1 MPFHQNIGMGNVAIT
16 AKVYPEDP
24 SKIEELKIE
33 ISKVAKITDSKV
45 EDIGFGIK
53 VLRIMIVV
61 PDSEGGD
68 MEDKLG
74 KIKGVSQVQVEQ
86 VTLV

>member
-1 MPFHQNIGMGNVAIT
+1 MDMGNVAIT

-24 SKIEELKIE
+24 SKIEELKTE
-33 ISKVAKITDSKV
+33 ISKVAKITDSKI

-68 MEDKLG
+68 MEDKLS

>member
-1 MPFHQNIGMGNVAIT
+1 MGNVAIT

-24 SKIEELKIE
+24 SKIEEIKAE
-33 ISKVAKITDSKV
+33 IAKVANITDSRV
-45 EDIGFGIK
+45 EDVGFGIK
-53 VLRIMIVV
+53 VLRLMIVV

-68 MEDKLG
+68 MEDKLS
-74 KIKGVSQVQVEQ
+74 KVPGVSQVQVEQ